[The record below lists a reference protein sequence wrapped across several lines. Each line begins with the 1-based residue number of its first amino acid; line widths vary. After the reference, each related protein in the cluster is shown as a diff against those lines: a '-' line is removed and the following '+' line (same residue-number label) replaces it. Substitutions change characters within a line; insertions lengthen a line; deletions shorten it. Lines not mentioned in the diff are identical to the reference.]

1 MVVFTLLLSR
11 VHVFAT
17 TKILLI
23 WTEKCCNERVNKTSL
38 KRTTYWELLSS
49 IDTFY
54 FLVICQFGVLRI
66 GLSNCILLVTSNGV
80 LFVGL
85 DLRKN
90 ILKTKSWRNFR
101 EGKPVCEDSVITY
114 TRMRG
119 VADTFCP
126 NVERK
131 YFALW
136 RGVEKVVRGVTSEYT
151 RCLRPAVISRAS
163 SSPYLHKFNVKRKFL
178 ATKNLCHACV
188 FTLCPVRLRKARF
201 SQKVIFLVL
210 IEAQSYHLKVYNLVR
225 AFSTK
230 YLGDNH
236 HRKKSQLYN
245 QRESSRDIILQ
256 N

>member
-1 MVVFTLLLSR
+1 M
-11 VHVFAT
+11 
-17 TKILLI
+17 
-23 WTEKCCNERVNKTSL
+23 
-38 KRTTYWELLSS
+38 
-49 IDTFY
+49 
-54 FLVICQFGVLRI
+54 
-66 GLSNCILLVTSNGV
+66 TSNGV

-126 NVERK
+126 NVKRK

-163 SSPYLHKFNVKRKFL
+163 SSPYLHKFNVKRKFF
-178 ATKNLCHACV
+178 ATNARIYVTHEFSRSVLCDCAK
-188 FTLCPVRLRKARF
+188 RGSRKKSF
-201 SQKVIFLVL
+201 S
-210 IEAQSYHLKVYNLVR
+210 SSSSRHTHLKVYNLVI

-230 YLGDNH
+230 VL
-236 HRKKSQLYN
+236 REQSPQKKKPVIQSEGKFK
-245 QRESSRDIILQ
+245 RSVILQ